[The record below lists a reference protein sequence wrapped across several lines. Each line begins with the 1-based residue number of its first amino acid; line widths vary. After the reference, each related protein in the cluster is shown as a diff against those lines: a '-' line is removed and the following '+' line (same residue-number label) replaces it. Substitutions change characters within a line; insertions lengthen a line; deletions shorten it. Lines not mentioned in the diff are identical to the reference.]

1 METGTGSRASGE
13 RSFMA
18 YIPYVVEQ
26 SNHRE
31 RSYDIFSRLL
41 NDRII
46 LLHDQVNSA
55 TASVVVA
62 QLLYL
67 EGQDPDKDIYL
78 YINSPGGSVSDGM
91 AIYDTM
97 QYIKCDVSTIC
108 TGMAASMGA
117 FLLSS
122 GAKGKRIAIP
132 NSEIMIH
139 QPMGDYI
146 GAYRAMEEAYHAGK
160 LRAIGVSNFYP
171 ARLADLCETVSV
183 IPAVN
188 QVELHPFFQQADALK
203 LMQKYGVTPEAWG
216 PFAEGNH
223 DIFTH
228 PVLTAI
234 GAKYGKSAAQV
245 ALRWNVQRGVVVIPK
260 SVKAE
265 RMAQNFDIWN
275 FTLSAEDYGRTWLAG
290 SLDSVHT

>member
-1 METGTGSRASGE
+1 
-13 RSFMA
+13 MA

-26 SNHRE
+26 SSHGE

-46 LLHDQVNSA
+46 LLHDEVNSA

-67 EGQDPDKDIYL
+67 EGQDPDKDISL

-108 TGMAASMGA
+108 TGLAASMGA

-122 GAKGKRIAIP
+122 GAKGKRYALP

-139 QPMGDYI
+139 QPLISGGGISGQVTDIQIRSKYLQRTKDRLNRILSENTGKDYETI
-146 GAYRAMEEAYHAGK
+146 CQDTERDNFMTAEEA
-160 LRAIGVSNFYP
+160 L
-171 ARLADLCETVSV
+171 
-183 IPAVN
+183 
-188 QVELHPFFQQADALK
+188 Q
-203 LMQKYGVTPEAWG
+203 YGLIDRVYDRRE
-216 PFAEGNH
+216 E
-223 DIFTH
+223 
-228 PVLTAI
+228 
-234 GAKYGKSAAQV
+234 KK
-245 ALRWNVQRGVVVIPK
+245 
-260 SVKAE
+260 
-265 RMAQNFDIWN
+265 
-275 FTLSAEDYGRTWLAG
+275 
-290 SLDSVHT
+290 

>member
-1 METGTGSRASGE
+1 
-13 RSFMA
+13 
-18 YIPYVVEQ
+18 
-26 SNHRE
+26 
-31 RSYDIFSRLL
+31 
-41 NDRII
+41 
-46 LLHDQVNSA
+46 
-55 TASVVVA
+55 
-62 QLLYL
+62 
-67 EGQDPDKDIYL
+67 
-78 YINSPGGSVSDGM
+78 
-91 AIYDTM
+91 
-97 QYIKCDVSTIC
+97 
-108 TGMAASMGA
+108 
-117 FLLSS
+117 
-122 GAKGKRIAIP
+122 
-132 NSEIMIH
+132 
-139 QPMGDYI
+139 
-146 GAYRAMEEAYHAGK
+146 MEEAYDAGK

-171 ARLADLCETVSV
+171 ARLADLCERVSV

-275 FTLSAEDYGRTWLAG
+275 FTLSAEDMAEIAK
-290 SLDSVHT
+290 LDIGHSEIVDHNNPDFVKMLHQLKVHD